1 MDTDPFKRRRMAKN
15 ADPTARVGVT
25 ARHRS
30 PEAGAARTRP
40 SRARGRAVDRRAP
53 VSTSSLRTFD
63 GHRNFDMNITGASGR
78 NYPITEHGMRCAIA
92 GLIGQAA
99 NDTMPVLSSTRR
111 TIRRILPPHPIGYS
125 PLPARALRLTRSLGR
140 HRRRFGDPG
149 RDNPSVSEVEVERDT
164 DHRAVSDRG
173 RAPSSPRDTVRKV
186 RANVT
191 RSPPVVSRAATTGVS
206 VASIRSS
213 DG

>member
-1 MDTDPFKRRRMAKN
+1 
-15 ADPTARVGVT
+15 
-25 ARHRS
+25 
-30 PEAGAARTRP
+30 
-40 SRARGRAVDRRAP
+40 
-53 VSTSSLRTFD
+53 
-63 GHRNFDMNITGASGR
+63 
-78 NYPITEHGMRCAIA
+78 
-92 GLIGQAA
+92 
-99 NDTMPVLSSTRR
+99 MPMLSSTRR

-125 PLPARALRLTRSLGR
+125 PQPARALRFTRSLGR
-140 HRRRFGDPG
+140 HRHFGDPG

-173 RAPSSPRDTVRKV
+173 GAPSSPRDTVRKV
-186 RANVT
+186 RANLT